1 MVVPTGNNAGASFVV
16 VATPQL
22 SAVVGAVKETAAP
35 QTPKSLLTETA
46 AAQVIEGASLSVT
59 VTFCVQV
66 FVLA

>member
-1 MVVPTGNNAGASFVV
+1 MSVTVQVTIVVPTGNNAGASFVV

-22 SAVVGAVKETAAP
+22 SAVVGAVKETVAP

-59 VTFCVQV
+59 VTD
-66 FVLA
+66 

>member
-22 SAVVGAVKETAAP
+22 SAVVGAVKETVAP

-59 VTFCVQV
+59 VTDCVQV
-66 FVLA
+66 FVLP